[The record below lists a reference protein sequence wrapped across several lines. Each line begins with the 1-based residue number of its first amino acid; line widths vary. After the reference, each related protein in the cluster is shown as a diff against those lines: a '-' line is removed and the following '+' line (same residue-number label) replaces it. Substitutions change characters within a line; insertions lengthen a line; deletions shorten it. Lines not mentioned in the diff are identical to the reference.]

1 MKNLQN
7 EILKE
12 FGLNLELK
20 PFGDNEARN
29 NIFLGESKEKSFIV
43 KLEDV
48 KQLEQVKLSI
58 NVASNLLRSNLISS
72 SRYIETISGK
82 FFQVIGN
89 KIVTV
94 QEKEDLAKL
103 MFKKSEDLISLGEV
117 IGEFHILLS
126 NMILKD
132 LKKSDFY
139 KDFMWGDV
147 PLAQSSD
154 RLEEVEAFYKKYT
167 PNYELLTNGVVHN
180 DLNSNNIFRL
190 GKKFFFI
197 DFEFLKESPLISDLG
212 VLALEFW
219 DNKNGTQDYIDKLK
233 YLLKGYEKKIK
244 LSEYDKDNIVVFSLR
259 YLFSDENWYNYWSS
273 NGNPASRE
281 LIPEI
286 REKQNLLLQV
296 IN

>member
-1 MKNLQN
+1 MKNLKN

-29 NIFLGESKEKSFIV
+29 NVFLGESKNKSFIV

-58 NVASNLLRSNLISS
+58 KVASNLLKSDLVSS
-72 SRYIETISGK
+72 SRYIETRSGNLFHVVK
-82 FFQVIGN
+82 D

-94 QEKEDLAKL
+94 QDKEDLVKL
-103 MFKKSEDLISLGEV
+103 RIKKSEDLIRFGEV

-126 NMILKD
+126 NMILKG
-132 LKKSDFY
+132 LTKSDFY

-154 RLEEVEAFYKKYT
+154 RLEEIEAFYKKYT
-167 PNYELLTNGVVHN
+167 PNYELLTKGVVHN
-180 DLNSNNIFRL
+180 DLNSNNIFHI

-219 DNKNGTQDYIDKLK
+219 DNKKGIQDYIDNLK
-233 YLLKGYEKKIK
+233 YLLEGYEKRIK

-273 NGNPASRE
+273 NGNPAVKE

-296 IN
+296 IS